1 MVTCV
6 CENGFVYPDGDR
18 ELHSVIPDPAHLP
31 RGRLLRFVSGQS
43 LWITPALC
51 QLPATDIRGECYRTV
66 LGQSSSNVCIT
77 LLLNAM
83 GQLNSKLH
91 RSSRWIPASSSSS
104 DQFVNGQSNR
114 RCITAAANALYYVYI
129 SSLYVH

>member
-6 CENGFVYPDGDR
+6 CENGVVYPDGDR
-18 ELHSVIPDPAHLP
+18 ELHSNIPDPTHLP
-31 RGRLLRFVSGQS
+31 RGSLLRFVSGKS

-66 LGQSSSNVCIT
+66 LGQSSSYVCIT

-83 GQLNSKLH
+83 GAIKLK
-91 RSSRWIPASSSSS
+91 
-104 DQFVNGQSNR
+104 N
-114 RCITAAANALYYVYI
+114 YI
-129 SSLYVH
+129 AVVAGFRHHQINL